1 MLCVSQCPTGPMND
15 VKRYVWYKKHWRSTH
30 NPYVVAF
37 PLFSFS
43 FTLPLSHS
51 VWQPSIIPI
60 LSFVENNQ
68 VLPLA
73 VSVTSAMVDVL
84 FATGKVREIH
94 ALETLGIDTWVI

>member
-15 VKRYVWYKKHWRSTH
+15 TCGIRNTGAVRIIHTSS
-30 NPYVVAF
+30 
-37 PLFSFS
+37 LFLSFFFA